1 MRKLCAGSL
10 AVAVTVLLF
19 RVMFR
24 AANGRARLLD
34 WELLTAL
41 ALAAL
46 GLLWVKAARRVRP
59 PGEAPTDAPAP
70 EPLDRQP

>member
-1 MRKLCAGSL
+1 LAALL

-24 AANGRARLLD
+24 LADGRGSWAD
-34 WELLTAL
+34 AELWVAL

-46 GLLWVKAARRVRP
+46 GIVWVKAARRVRGP
-59 PGEAPTDAPAP
+59 VAGDEQEA
-70 EPLDRQP
+70 